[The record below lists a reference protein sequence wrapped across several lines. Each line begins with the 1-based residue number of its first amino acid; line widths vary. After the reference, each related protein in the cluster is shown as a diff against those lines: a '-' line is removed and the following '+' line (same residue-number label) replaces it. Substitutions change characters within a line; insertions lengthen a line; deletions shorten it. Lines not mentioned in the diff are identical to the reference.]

1 MYINTFKYTPKDV
14 SCQLCTEYVKK
25 LGCTAL
31 RCPWLAERIE
41 AGVVGYRE
49 AVLETF
55 PHERRLFQRLN
66 LLIKHY
72 PGSLWSN
79 EQHERRMQ
87 YQCAVQGYIRLSIE
101 DYKYDSLSIENQSLV
116 LHEYA
121 ASMPEALNAEITEF
135 IDNGYSGTN
144 FERPQV
150 QKLIELVRVNQID
163 CIIVKDFSRFGRNS
177 IETGYFI
184 ERVFPLFHTRFISIS
199 DDFDSSKFKGDTG
212 GMDVAFKYLIS
223 EYYSRD
229 MSIKTKSAKY
239 AKMQRGEYQSKICPY
254 GYRKSADGRM
264 EPDLEAA
271 TVVQLIFSL
280 SAGGMNAAAITR
292 ELFRRGIPTP
302 GEYKAAHGN
311 HTHDISR
318 CHGIWSTS
326 TILRILADERY
337 TGVYVIGKRAVLEV
351 GGTRSRLKDRESW
364 YIIPDHH
371 PAIVEKAVF
380 DTVQASQLRFSQP
393 NKKKR
398 DYPLKGKA
406 FCGCCGHAL
415 SRTMQKTSYYYCRH
429 SEADEESRC
438 HKMRLNAAELEQAVF
453 LTLKKQMEAAAPL
466 APDGTLQV
474 DASVPER
481 AEYEQ
486 QIEALQ
492 DGKRTLYERY
502 LMGEIDLNTYKAE
515 KAACD
520 ELLLKTKNAYAA
532 VLAQAKQKQDEQAR
546 QDSRKEASKAIF
558 DADALT
564 TELAELLIDRVLVY
578 PDKRIEIAYKIQ
590 DIFA

>member
-1 MYINTFKYTPKDV
+1 MQPFQNADIFQLAAEGIN
-14 SCQLCTEYVKK
+14 
-25 LGCTAL
+25 
-31 RCPWLAERIE
+31 
-41 AGVVGYRE
+41 
-49 AVLETF
+49 
-55 PHERRLFQRLN
+55 
-66 LLIKHY
+66 
-72 PGSLWSN
+72 
-79 EQHERRMQ
+79 
-87 YQCAVQGYIRLSIE
+87 
-101 DYKYDSLSIENQSLV
+101 
-116 LHEYA
+116 
-121 ASMPEALNAEITEF
+121 
-135 IDNGYSGTN
+135 
-144 FERPQV
+144 
-150 QKLIELVRVNQID
+150 
-163 CIIVKDFSRFGRNS
+163 
-177 IETGYFI
+177 
-184 ERVFPLFHTRFISIS
+184 
-199 DDFDSSKFKGDTG
+199 
-212 GMDVAFKYLIS
+212 
-223 EYYSRD
+223 
-229 MSIKTKSAKY
+229 
-239 AKMQRGEYQSKICPY
+239 
-254 GYRKSADGRM
+254 
-264 EPDLEAA
+264 A
-271 TVVQLIFSL
+271 T
-280 SAGGMNAAAITR
+280 AITR
-292 ELFRRGIPTP
+292 ELFRRSIPTP
-302 GEYKAAHGN
+302 GQYKAAHGN

-326 TILRILADERY
+326 TILRILEDERY

-371 PAIVEKAVF
+371 PAIVNKAVF
-380 DTVQASQLRFSQP
+380 DTVQARQLRFSQP

-415 SRTMQKTSYYYCRH
+415 SRTMQKTSYHYCRH
-429 SEADEESRC
+429 SEADVESRC
-438 HKMRLNAAELEQAVF
+438 HKMRLNATELEQTVF

-466 APDGTLQV
+466 APDGTLRV

-492 DGKRTLYERY
+492 DDKRTLYEHY
-502 LMGEIDLNTYKAE
+502 LMGEIDLSTYKAE

-546 QDSRKEASKAIF
+546 QDNRMEASKAIF
-558 DADALT
+558 DADTLT

>member
-49 AVLETF
+49 AVMETF
-55 PHERRLFQRLN
+55 PRDRRLSSRLN

-87 YQCAVQGYIRLSIE
+87 YQCAVQGY
-101 DYKYDSLSIENQSLV
+101 
-116 LHEYA
+116 H
-121 ASMPEALNAEITEF
+121 
-135 IDNGYSGTN
+135 
-144 FERPQV
+144 
-150 QKLIELVRVNQID
+150 
-163 CIIVKDFSRFGRNS
+163 
-177 IETGYFI
+177 
-184 ERVFPLFHTRFISIS
+184 
-199 DDFDSSKFKGDTG
+199 
-212 GMDVAFKYLIS
+212 
-223 EYYSRD
+223 
-229 MSIKTKSAKY
+229 
-239 AKMQRGEYQSKICPY
+239 
-254 GYRKSADGRM
+254 
-264 EPDLEAA
+264 
-271 TVVQLIFSL
+271 
-280 SAGGMNAAAITR
+280 
-292 ELFRRGIPTP
+292 
-302 GEYKAAHGN
+302 
-311 HTHDISR
+311 
-318 CHGIWSTS
+318 
-326 TILRILADERY
+326 
-337 TGVYVIGKRAVLEV
+337 
-351 GGTRSRLKDRESW
+351 
-364 YIIPDHH
+364 
-371 PAIVEKAVF
+371 
-380 DTVQASQLRFSQP
+380 
-393 NKKKR
+393 
-398 DYPLKGKA
+398 
-406 FCGCCGHAL
+406 
-415 SRTMQKTSYYYCRH
+415 CRH
-429 SEADEESRC
+429 SEADVESRC

-466 APDGTLQV
+466 APDGTLRV

-481 AEYEQ
+481 TEYEQ

-492 DGKRTLYERY
+492 DGKRALYERY

-558 DADALT
+558 DADTLT

-578 PDKRIEIAYKIQ
+578 PDKHMEIAYKIR
-590 DIFA
+590 DIFD